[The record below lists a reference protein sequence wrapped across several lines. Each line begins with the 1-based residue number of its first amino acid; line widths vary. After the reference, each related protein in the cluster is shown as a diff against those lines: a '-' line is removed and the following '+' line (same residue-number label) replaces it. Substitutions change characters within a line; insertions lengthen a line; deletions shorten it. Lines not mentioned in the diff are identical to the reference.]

1 MSLSAPA
8 AKPKPPLPDD
18 ARHVLVVDDDH
29 RIRELLVNYLHNNGY
44 RVTAAGDTASARSA
58 MRGLSFDVLILD
70 VMLPDGSGL
79 DLARELRRDSNVP
92 ILMLT
97 AMAEKGDR
105 VAGLETG
112 VDDYITKP
120 FEPRELLL
128 RINNILRRYDP
139 KEGSREE
146 VRMGPILFNI
156 GRGELKRGEETI
168 KLTERERDMLRQF
181 AVRPG
186 VAIARHELVG
196 STAGGTDNTASERAV
211 DVQINRLRR
220 KIEPDPANP
229 TYLQT
234 SRGRGYV
241 LYVD

>member
-1 MSLSAPA
+1 MTASALV
-8 AKPKPPLPDD
+8 AKTKSPVSDD
-18 ARHVLVVDDDH
+18 ASHVLVVDDDQ
-29 RIRELLVNYLHNNGY
+29 RIRDLLVNYLQGNGF
-44 RVTAAGDTASARSA
+44 RVSAAADVASARAA
-58 MRGLSFDVLILD
+58 MRGLTFDVLILD
-70 VMLPDGSGL
+70 VMLPDASGL
-79 DLARELRRDSNVP
+79 DLARELRRESKVP

-97 AMAEKGDR
+97 ALDDKESR
-105 VAGLETG
+105 VAGFEAG
-112 VDDYITKP
+112 IDDYIPKP

-146 VRMGPILFNI
+146 VRMGDAIFNI
-156 GRGELKRGEETI
+156 GRGELKRGDMAV
-168 KLTERERDMLRQF
+168 KLTERERDLLRQF

-186 VAIARHELVG
+186 VAIPRHELVG
-196 STAGGTDNTASERAV
+196 NTAEGDATASERAV

-229 TYLQT
+229 VYLQT

-241 LYVD
+241 LYTDG

>member
-1 MSLSAPA
+1 
-8 AKPKPPLPDD
+8 
-18 ARHVLVVDDDH
+18 
-29 RIRELLVNYLHNNGY
+29 
-44 RVTAAGDTASARSA
+44 
-58 MRGLSFDVLILD
+58 
-70 VMLPDGSGL
+70 
-79 DLARELRRDSNVP
+79 
-92 ILMLT
+92 
-97 AMAEKGDR
+97 
-105 VAGLETG
+105 
-112 VDDYITKP
+112 
-120 FEPRELLL
+120 
-128 RINNILRRYDP
+128 
-139 KEGSREE
+139 
-146 VRMGPILFNI
+146 MGPILFNI
-156 GRGELKRGEETI
+156 GRGELKRGDETI

-196 STAGGTDNTASERAV
+196 ATVGAGDNTASERAV

>member
-1 MSLSAPA
+1 MSLPA
-8 AKPKPPLPDD
+8 TSTKSRPPLPDD
-18 ARHVLVVDDDH
+18 ASHVLVVDDDH
-29 RIRELLVNYLHNNGY
+29 RIRELLVAYLHEHGF
-44 RVTAAGDTASARSA
+44 RVSAAADAASARST
-58 MRGLSFDVLILD
+58 MRGLTFDVLILD

-79 DLARELRRDSNVP
+79 DLARELRRDSKVP

-97 AMAEKGDR
+97 AMADKEDR
-105 VAGLETG
+105 VAGLEAG
-112 VDDYITKP
+112 VDDYIPKP

-128 RINNILRRYDP
+128 RLNNILRRYDP
-139 KEGSREE
+139 KAGTRDEI
-146 VRMGPILFNI
+146 RMGPIVFQI
-156 GRGELKRGEETI
+156 SRGELKRGDLAI
-168 KLTERERDMLRQF
+168 KLTERERDLLRQF

-196 STAGGTDNTASERAV
+196 ANIEGDATASERAV

-229 TYLQT
+229 VYLQT

-241 LYVD
+241 LYTD

>member
-1 MSLSAPA
+1 MSISFPS
-8 AKPKPPLPDD
+8 PKSKTPLPDD
-18 ARHVLVVDDDH
+18 ARHVLVVDDDQ
-29 RIRELLVNYLHNNGY
+29 RIRELLVYYLHNNGY
-44 RVTAAGDTASARSA
+44 RVSAAGDTAGARSA

-79 DLARELRRDSNVP
+79 DLAREVRRDSNVP

-97 AMAEKGDR
+97 AMAEKEDR

-128 RINNILRRYDP
+128 RLNNILRRYDP

-146 VRMGPILFNI
+146 VRMGPILFHI
-156 GRGELKRGEETI
+156 GRGELKKGDLPI

-196 STAGGTDNTASERAV
+196 VSAGSADTTASERAV